1 MEEESLA
8 ADKSWAAAAVKH
20 DGDLH
25 EERGRE
31 KRMMG
36 ICRREEEERD
46 KLFLSFTISITLLV
60 GLVLGKC

>member
-1 MEEESLA
+1 M
-8 ADKSWAAAAVKH
+8 KH

-25 EERGRE
+25 EERGRG
-31 KRMMG
+31 KRIMG

-46 KLFLSFTISITLLV
+46 KLFLSLTVSITLLV